1 MEVYT
6 YTAVDKRMTGLSC
19 MCSDTM
25 HASCDIPDT
34 NYTVLVIG
42 AMMGLWLWHEL
53 RDEEEEEASAPA

>member
-1 MEVYT
+1 
-6 YTAVDKRMTGLSC
+6 MTGLSC

-34 NYTVLVIG
+34 NYIVLVIG
-42 AMMGLWLWHEL
+42 AVMGLWLWHEL